1 MNNEQ
6 TDTALILEN
15 ELKRRVSEVTYEIV
29 RRQVKE
35 IIDEEFV
42 RRKNDMLLEV
52 SLTVGKMLRLIE
64 QEDRKP
70 LWESTPMEFGLTN
83 MELNT
88 HSISGGK
95 DAVRK

>member
-1 MNNEQ
+1 MDNEQ

-15 ELKRRVSEVTYEIV
+15 ELKRRVSEVAHIV
-29 RRQVKE
+29 RRHVKE
-35 IIDEEFV
+35 MIDAEFV
-42 RRKNDMLLEV
+42 KRKNDMLLEV

-70 LWESTPMEFGLTN
+70 LWESTPVEFGLTD

-88 HSISGGK
+88 HSIKGGK
-95 DAVRK
+95 DALRK